1 MTFSSWGT
9 TSQYNPYFAYNSQG
23 NIPTASGTAIQ
34 PRYTSSN
41 IICNL
46 FCDKVLRLLPGR
58 QIQLADMIST
68 SSVEVENATMA

>member
-1 MTFSSWGT
+1 MVFSDWSADC
-9 TSQYNPYFAYNSQG
+9 NPYFSYNAKTQIAG
-23 NIPTASGTAIQ
+23 IYGANVA

-68 SSVEVENATMA
+68 SSVEVENSTMA